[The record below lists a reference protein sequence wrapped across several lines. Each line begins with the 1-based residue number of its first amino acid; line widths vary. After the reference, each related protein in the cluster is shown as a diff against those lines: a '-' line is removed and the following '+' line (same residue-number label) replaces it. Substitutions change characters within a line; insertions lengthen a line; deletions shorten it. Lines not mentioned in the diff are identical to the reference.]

1 MDLTIP
7 VLLEQS
13 ATVTGVDPLIISQTN
28 CNGYL
33 EWVQSCS
40 IALANT
46 TPQNSVKIKQQAHE
60 ELNAHYDI
68 SFPWRLYINLPDGE
82 YHTRFSIPILVK
94 DKRIL
99 NSIPHHH
106 QVSTM
111 AYALLPT
118 PAEIGNLYQLS
129 SKLVPSRTLWANPGY
144 GKNSPTKLI
153 LAHQKRTDDQ
163 HSDLLEKTED
173 IHQLTEKI
181 KEELIEVT
189 I

>member
-1 MDLTIP
+1 MIYHFHGDC
-7 VLLEQS
+7 
-13 ATVTGVDPLIISQTN
+13 ISI
-28 CNGYL
+28 YL
-33 EWVQSCS
+33 MVNITQ
-40 IALANT
+40 
-46 TPQNSVKIKQQAHE
+46 
-60 ELNAHYDI
+60 
-68 SFPWRLYINLPDGE
+68 
-82 YHTRFSIPILVK
+82 RFSIPILVK

-129 SKLVPSRTLWANPGY
+129 SRLVPSRTLWANPGY
-144 GKNSPTKLI
+144 GKSSPTKLI

-181 KEELIEVT
+181 KEELIEVRSDLEEKIQESVSKNMYT
-189 I
+189 IHSCD